1 MLLVAGKA
9 SLVLAAAA
17 AAAGTANVKP
27 GTRPKNNK
35 FCVRVHER
43 GQYLEKRGEYTY
55 VCMCV
60 LFCLLILIVII

>member
-1 MLLVAGKA
+1 MGGGGREGGTRLLLVAGKA

-35 FCVRVHER
+35 FCLRVHER
-43 GQYLEKRGEYTY
+43 GQFGEEG
-55 VCMCV
+55 
-60 LFCLLILIVII
+60 